1 VSATGGRALL
11 LAGAL
16 LLGGCAQRFDATTLG
31 VPATMA
37 GRAGEPAQG
46 QPFSVTTRAVYGL
59 WGLATIRQ
67 PSLERALARQ
77 LVGGSGV
84 ADLRIKVR
92 SKWSDVLVTVLTAG
106 LIAPRAVTFEGVVT
120 GAPEQAPA
128 QAPAQAAPAPAAP
141 APATPAPLAPDTTA
155 VPDTAA
161 APAPFAPDTAGPVVP
176 MPDST
181 AAPAPAPADTTAP

>member
-1 VSATGGRALL
+1 VSAARGRAFVLAGA

-16 LLGGCAQRFDATTLG
+16 LLGGCAQSFDATTLG

-106 LIAPRAVTFEGVVT
+106 LISPRAVTFEGVVT
-120 GAPEQAPA
+120 GAPG
-128 QAPAQAAPAPAAP
+128 QAPAQAAPAPVAP
-141 APATPAPLAPDTTA
+141 APVSPAPVTPDTTFAPMPATPAT
-155 VPDTAA
+155 
-161 APAPFAPDTAGPVVP
+161 PDTAGAGVP
-176 MPDST
+176 MADT
-181 AAPAPAPADTTAP
+181 TLAPAPADTTSP